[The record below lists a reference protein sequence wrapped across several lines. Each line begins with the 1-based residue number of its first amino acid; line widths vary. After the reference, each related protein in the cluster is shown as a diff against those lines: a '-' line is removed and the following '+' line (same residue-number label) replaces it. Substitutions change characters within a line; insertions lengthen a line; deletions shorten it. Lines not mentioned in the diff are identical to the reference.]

1 MVLKAENT
9 QILVK
14 TGTAQAGQ
22 LEASNTN
29 IPNSVVNGG
38 EISAPTDT
46 LNATGATTDV
56 ELKTK
61 RSAGEVSQ
69 ALDKISK
76 QTGLNINKLLEI
88 IEKMTGKSLTDLQNI
103 EQNELTNITTGL
115 GKILNDCKVNGVIDN
130 SRLEK
135 AINDYNIAIQT
146 LWTLDGFYKQQQN
159 VKKSTLTERLI
170 ETDCLDEALDP
181 NAHDYEAKMEAA
193 IEKFFEKTLLSR
205 ISPNTP
211 QKEREQIYKAQLQ
224 TYGRLLV
231 NTTNSR
237 DKELLGAAIDKLYR
251 TNIVTAAKAGLQA
264 METEEA
270 KANFARHIDLKE
282 AVTTDSEYEKNVYMT
297 AKEAQELANLKY
309 GHMNAEDIK
318 EDLPVMKQEAEEFFE
333 KYKDILAIIDNK
345 KEELTPEERAI
356 ERVRDNLH
364 IGRYA
369 GATTGIATSKNSTVI
384 PVKEELLT
392 TVNTD
397 AYEIGEKA
405 GNDFYREVLTEVAK
419 YAEALPD
426 EAKAEFKALME
437 KAIGE
442 NYTKVANDIA
452 KGTKSE
458 LTKPEA
464 SIENKTTIQEERTAV
479 TSFDENKE
487 EDNSNSIDCRHNPI
501 NNINLS
507 APEELKN
514 NLYNNTNENEEEA
527 FAERTVPTTSQDFVS
542 AVKTGGITAFYDFVK
557 EKGQV
562 KGITSALNNS
572 SAIGSGIV
580 DKAKEMYKR
589 SVNFQDEAL
598 RMLSYSGINFVK
610 NITSNITWEK
620 VQNKTFGSFGLTKK
634 IQENSQQALEE
645 KA

>member
-211 QKEREQIYKAQLQ
+211 QKNENKSTKHNYKHMVDYWLTLQTVATRSYLVQQLINYTEQILSQQLKLVCKLWKQ
-224 TYGRLLV
+224 KKLRLI
-231 NTTNSR
+231 
-237 DKELLGAAIDKLYR
+237 LL
-251 TNIVTAAKAGLQA
+251 
-264 METEEA
+264 
-270 KANFARHIDLKE
+270 
-282 AVTTDSEYEKNVYMT
+282 
-297 AKEAQELANLKY
+297 
-309 GHMNAEDIK
+309 
-318 EDLPVMKQEAEEFFE
+318 
-333 KYKDILAIIDNK
+333 DILI
-345 KEELTPEERAI
+345 
-356 ERVRDNLH
+356 
-364 IGRYA
+364 
-369 GATTGIATSKNSTVI
+369 
-384 PVKEELLT
+384 
-392 TVNTD
+392 
-397 AYEIGEKA
+397 
-405 GNDFYREVLTEVAK
+405 
-419 YAEALPD
+419 
-426 EAKAEFKALME
+426 
-437 KAIGE
+437 
-442 NYTKVANDIA
+442 
-452 KGTKSE
+452 
-458 LTKPEA
+458 
-464 SIENKTTIQEERTAV
+464 
-479 TSFDENKE
+479 
-487 EDNSNSIDCRHNPI
+487 
-501 NNINLS
+501 
-507 APEELKN
+507 
-514 NLYNNTNENEEEA
+514 
-527 FAERTVPTTSQDFVS
+527 
-542 AVKTGGITAFYDFVK
+542 
-557 EKGQV
+557 
-562 KGITSALNNS
+562 
-572 SAIGSGIV
+572 
-580 DKAKEMYKR
+580 
-589 SVNFQDEAL
+589 
-598 RMLSYSGINFVK
+598 
-610 NITSNITWEK
+610 
-620 VQNKTFGSFGLTKK
+620 
-634 IQENSQQALEE
+634 
-645 KA
+645 